1 MSPWILKSHRATAC
15 FFYAHLRNIIF
26 DSWQFKPLL
35 IPSSASRC
43 FCSHLSV
50 QMYWLFFSDVFCC
63 TVKIIGIPVN
73 SIPDIPVISIPWST
87 VQDTGR
93 FCLPLWSPYSALKK
107 RSLIKWMGLQRS
119 KKKIKAEEAPSPTVP
134 PTADASSALDK
145 PWLLS
150 WAAVATGR
158 VQGWVLLQSCFKGGN
173 WKKKG
178 LRLQWMCQTA
188 AGYAWVD
195 GEVQVK
201 GYMYVMC
208 RNDQVAMNHF

>member
-93 FCLPLWSPYSALKK
+93 FCLPLWSPISLLCAKK

-119 KKKIKAEEAPSPTVP
+119 KKKLRRKRLPLQLCLPQLMPLRPWTNHGCFLGLQWPQEESRAECFCSR
-134 PTADASSALDK
+134 ASR
-145 PWLLS
+145 
-150 WAAVATGR
+150 GEI
-158 VQGWVLLQSCFKGGN
+158 G
-173 WKKKG
+173 KKK
-178 LRLQWMCQTA
+178 A
-188 AGYAWVD
+188 
-195 GEVQVK
+195 
-201 GYMYVMC
+201 
-208 RNDQVAMNHF
+208 